1 MAGRFHNLD
10 QRTRSALGGPGLA
23 VCAVAVVAVL
33 IATLIVQKSEPSTYV
48 VVAVLF
54 VVALTINLTARSRR
68 ARKARF
74 GG

>member
-1 MAGRFHNLD
+1 
-10 QRTRSALGGPGLA
+10 
-23 VCAVAVVAVL
+23 VAVVAVL
-33 IATLIVQKSEPSTYV
+33 IATLIEQKLEPSTYV

-68 ARKARF
+68 SRKARL